1 MAGGFIQ
8 KAFARAKKKGTL
20 GKCSGKKLGSK
31 SCPKGSKAYNFAMTL
46 KKLRKKK

>member
-31 SCPKGSKAYNFAMTL
+31 SCPKGSKAYNF
-46 KKLRKKK
+46 KLRKRK